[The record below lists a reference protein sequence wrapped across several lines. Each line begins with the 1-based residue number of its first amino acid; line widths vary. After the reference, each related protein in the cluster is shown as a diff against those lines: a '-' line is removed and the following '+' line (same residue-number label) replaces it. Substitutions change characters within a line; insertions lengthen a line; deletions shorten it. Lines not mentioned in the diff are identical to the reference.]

1 MTIEI
6 VEQSVD
12 LLHEYGAIPI
22 SFTVDSRYRVE
33 PIDRGLGGWRL
44 TEERVAPPYV
54 KDYDDVEDE
63 RPVRWSKRWD
73 LSNWVF
79 LAAVDRGVRIGGAVV
94 ARDTPGA
101 YMLEGRPDLAVLWDI
116 RVYPDRRRE
125 GVGSRLFGHVA
136 EWARASGCRYLKIE
150 AQNINVRA
158 CRFYASQ
165 GCYLRGIH
173 HGAYEEHPDE
183 VQMLWYLRL

>member
-6 VEQSVD
+6 VEQSSD
-12 LLHEYGAIPI
+12 LLREYGAIPI

-44 TEERVAPPYV
+44 TEERVASPYV
-54 KDYDDVEDE
+54 KDYDDVGGE

-79 LAAVDRGVRIGGAVV
+79 LAAVDRGARIGGAVV
-94 ARDTPGA
+94 ARNTPGA
-101 YMLEGRPDLAVLWDI
+101 HMLEGRTDLAVLWDI
-116 RVYPDRRRE
+116 RVHPDRRRE
-125 GVGSRLFGHVA
+125 GVGSDLFRRAV
-136 EWARASGCRYLKIE
+136 ESARARGCRYLKIE

-158 CRFYASQ
+158 CKFYASQ
-165 GCYLRGIH
+165 GCYLRGVH
-173 HGAYEEHPDE
+173 HGVYEGCPDE
-183 VQMLWYLRL
+183 VQMLWFLRL